1 MKNFAQLLSIEQVVL
16 DWDAANKK
24 RLFEQIGLF
33 FENQA
38 HLSRTQVYDAL
49 FEREKL
55 GSTGL
60 GMGFALPH
68 GRIKGLKEPL
78 LLFVRL
84 LSAIPFES
92 PDGELVSLILVLLVP
107 ANATEEHLNLLSE
120 IASRFS
126 QETFRDQ
133 LLKCVTE
140 QEAFD
145 LLIKEPV
152 YV

>member
-1 MKNFAQLLSIEQVVL
+1 MRNFAQLLSKEQVVL
-16 DWDAANKK
+16 DWDVVNKK

-33 FENQA
+33 FENQS

-60 GMGFALPH
+60 GRGFALPH
-68 GRIKGLKEPL
+68 GRIKGLKDPL

-84 LSAIPFES
+84 CSPIPFES
-92 PDGELVSLILVLLVP
+92 PDGEMVRLVLVLLVP

-120 IASRFS
+120 TASRFS
-126 QETFRDQ
+126 QETIRNQ
-133 LLKCVTE
+133 LLKCENT
-140 QEAFD
+140 QEVFD
-145 LLIKEPV
+145 LLRKEPV
-152 YV
+152 YA

>member
-1 MKNFAQLLSIEQVVL
+1 MKNFAQLLNIEQVIL
-16 DWDAANKK
+16 DWDVANKK

-38 HLSRTQVYDAL
+38 HLSRSQVYDAL

-68 GRIKGLKEPL
+68 GRIKGLKDPL

-84 LSAIPFES
+84 CNPIPFES
-92 PDGELVSLILVLLVP
+92 PDGEMVRLVLVLLVP
-107 ANATEEHLNLLSE
+107 TNATEEHLNLLSE
-120 IASRFS
+120 TASRFS
-126 QETFRDQ
+126 QEAIRNQ
-133 LLKCVTE
+133 LLVCEKAKDAYE
-140 QEAFD
+140 
-145 LLIKEPV
+145 LLLKEPV
-152 YV
+152 YA